1 MSSLAHRDMDS
12 RRAVLCAICR
22 MAEGARGHVISIT
35 VRKVKRYIAST
46 AVITGGSVMTAL
58 REVLEQLP
66 ADAWRQD
73 HNSKTHIYIV
83 DVEALRKLCRDVS
96 CNNPVLNKRL
106 EKRRYGLRA
115 RGRA

>member
-1 MSSLAHRDMDS
+1 MDS
-12 RRAVLCAICR
+12 RRAVLCTICG
-22 MAEGARGHVISIT
+22 MVEGAKGHVISIT
-35 VRKVKRYIAST
+35 VRKVRRYIAST
-46 AVITGGSVMTAL
+46 PGFPAAAAGGSVMTAL

-83 DVEALRKLCRDVS
+83 DVEALRKLCRGVS
-96 CNNPVLNKRL
+96 CNNPVPNKRL